1 MSKLINSHKLGDFT
15 AHYILNDGG
24 RAVLVM
30 TPNGKECDLFSEKN
44 CKAYNNSS
52 LVHLKLSCHDNGFFS
67 NTFKLSDTMYSL
79 KFTDQKVVEDS
90 DKVTVVTEEKAE
102 ENYGIRHYLTWYRGE
117 KGCEVYT
124 EFFNDGKETL
134 ELQYLTSVSL
144 DNLSPYLDD
153 EGSKD
158 MTYHRFKA
166 GWSMEGLHQA
176 HNLCELGLEQA
187 WGMSGE
193 CIKIGAIGS
202 RPVREYHP
210 YSAIEDTKNN
220 VIWGVYLA
228 HNASWQMELSRVA
241 YSVSLSAG
249 IADVVNGM
257 WSKKIATGESF
268 KSPKAMLSVT
278 EGSIAELSNRILS
291 MRHRAI
297 DAYGEVADN
306 GMGITYNDYATSW
319 GAPTEE
325 DLLKTANLLKK
336 GNTKYFVMDAG
347 WFYRIN
353 GGGPG
358 SWKLNNE
365 AFPNGLKTYT
375 EKIRKLGMV
384 PGIWMEFE
392 VSGSNSDSYAP
403 ENDWMKLS
411 IGGRT
416 INGHVINGQVAKF
429 FDFRKK
435 EVVDYLYE
443 KVIKFLKDNDFGY
456 LKIDYNS
463 STGIGVDGEESVG
476 ENLRQHLEA
485 VRNFIIRIKTEIPD
499 IIIENCASGGC
510 RLEPSMMDITA
521 MSSASDTHDVYEG
534 AVVAANLHYLTPP
547 RQNQVWCTL
556 RPQYDDN
563 HFTHIISLGFLGR
576 LCWSGDLN
584 DLSEAQLKQLFDAE
598 KLYEKAAPII
608 KHGDSYIYRTDMCSF
623 HSPTGTQAVVRYSE
637 DGSRA
642 LAVIHSFKDMKEM
655 KVALKG
661 NYKIEETLY
670 KNTAVINDGV
680 LEISDMPDF
689 TGNVLILSRV

>member
-1 MSKLINSHKLGDFT
+1 MSKLINSYKLGDFI
-15 AHYILNDGG
+15 ANYILNDGE
-24 RAVLVM
+24 RAVLVL

-44 CKAYNNSS
+44 RKSYNNSS

-67 NTFKLSDTMYSL
+67 NTFKLSDTMYALKYVDQTVAEDEESL
-79 KFTDQKVVEDS
+79 TVTTVEKSND
-90 DKVTVVTEEKAE
+90 
-102 ENYGIRHYLTWYRGE
+102 NYGIRHCLKWYRGE

-124 EFFNDGKETL
+124 EFFNDGDKEV

-144 DNLSPYLDD
+144 DNLSPYLDN

-158 MTYHRFKA
+158 ITFHRFKA

-176 HNLCELGLEQA
+176 NNLCELGLEQA

-249 IADVVNGM
+249 IADIVNGM
-257 WSKKIATGESF
+257 WSKKLKKGESF
-268 KSPKAMLSVT
+268 ASPKAMISVT
-278 EGSIAELSNRILS
+278 EGSIAELSNRLLS

-297 DAYGEVADN
+297 DSYGEE

-319 GAPTEE
+319 GNPTETDLMKTAE
-325 DLLKTANLLKK
+325 LLKQGK
-336 GNTKYFVMDAG
+336 TKYFVMDAG
-347 WFYRIN
+347 WFYRT

-358 SWKLNNE
+358 TWILNKE
-365 AFPNGLKTYT
+365 SFPNGLKSYT
-375 EKIRKLGMV
+375 EKIRSLGMI

-392 VSGSNSDSYAP
+392 VSGKNSDSYAE

-416 INGHVINGQVAKF
+416 INGHVINGGIAKF

-435 EVVDYLYE
+435 EVIEYLDE
-443 KVIKFLKDNDFGY
+443 KVIKFLKENGFGY

-476 ENLRQHLEA
+476 ENLRQHMEA
-485 VRNFIIRIKTEIPD
+485 VRNFVIKIKKEIPD

-534 AVVAANLHYLTPP
+534 AIVAANLHYLTPP

-556 RPQYDDN
+556 RPQYDSN
-563 HFTHIISLGFLGR
+563 HFTHIISVGFLGR

-584 DLSEAQLKQLFDAE
+584 DLSASQQQEMFNAE
-598 KLYEKAAPII
+598 KMYEKAAPII
-608 KHGDSYIYRTDMCSF
+608 KHGNSYIYRTDACSF

-637 DGSRA
+637 DAYRA
-642 LAVIHSFKDMKEM
+642 LVVVHTFKDAKN
-655 KVALKG
+655 LKIKLDAD
-661 NYKIEETLY
+661 YKITDSLY
-670 KNTAVINDGV
+670 SYTATVNNGV
-680 LEISDMPDF
+680 LEIANMPDF
-689 TGNVLILSRV
+689 TGNVFILSRV